1 MGDGRWDGVSPSVH
15 ELRHEAQLRLLL
27 RDQERTVAEKQVG
40 VRGQTHGL
48 NLLQQPVFH
57 VSAQAFQVDHLQ
69 SNLRLQTEHIDR
81 RQREYWWPMPISE
94 GNYGSI
100 PCALALMDWW
110 RTLPLSIQM
119 KYFLDQAA
127 RAFDSCR

>member
-69 SNLRLQTEHIDR
+69 SHLRLQTEHIDR
-81 RQREYWWPMPISE
+81 RQREYWWTNANL
-94 GNYGSI
+94 GGK
-100 PCALALMDWW
+100 LW
-110 RTLPLSIQM
+110 
-119 KYFLDQAA
+119 
-127 RAFDSCR
+127 